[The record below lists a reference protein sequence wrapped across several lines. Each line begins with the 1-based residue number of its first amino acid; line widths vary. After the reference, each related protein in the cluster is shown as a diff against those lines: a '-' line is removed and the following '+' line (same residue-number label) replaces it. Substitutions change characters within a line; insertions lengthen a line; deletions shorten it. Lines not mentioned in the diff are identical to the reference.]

1 MVHDLQSR
9 RLYDCFTT
17 RSTWTDGPF
26 WSQVFRQ
33 VTYGADGKKI
43 FDEEIDDN
51 MSFDEVHKQL
61 EPMQRTME
69 THLWYMPLPV
79 DGVKPKKGAKVDT
92 PSKTEILEHESQNH
106 AVYRNWCEVCV
117 KARSAGTVHKK
128 KETEEE
134 KQDFMQS
141 SPFLA
146 LKMTPSGR
154 PSGNGSPRQD

>member
-1 MVHDLQSR
+1 MDCPKPPGIPDGARLAVR

-33 VTYGADGKKI
+33 ITYGADGKKI

-79 DGVKPKKGAKVDT
+79 DGVKPKKGDKVDT
-92 PSKTEILEHESQNH
+92 PSKTEILEHESQNI

-128 KETEEE
+128 RRLRRRSKT
-134 KQDFMQS
+134 S
-141 SPFLA
+141 CRA
-146 LKMTPSGR
+146 LRFWPSR
-154 PSGNGSPRQD
+154 